1 MYSRVLCVHR
11 QTHVSGVCKKT
22 TSPTGGQFRLWLGLE
37 LELIGGSA
45 DWTGGLFY
53 IRPMCLCTGPAVRIA
68 LFLIHLSRI
77 IVARYNA
84 VYNDGYNHKPP
95 RNYSSLH

>member
-1 MYSRVLCVHR
+1 MVQTTMYSRVLCVHR

-45 DWTGGLFY
+45 D
-53 IRPMCLCTGPAVRIA
+53 
-68 LFLIHLSRI
+68 
-77 IVARYNA
+77 
-84 VYNDGYNHKPP
+84 
-95 RNYSSLH
+95 